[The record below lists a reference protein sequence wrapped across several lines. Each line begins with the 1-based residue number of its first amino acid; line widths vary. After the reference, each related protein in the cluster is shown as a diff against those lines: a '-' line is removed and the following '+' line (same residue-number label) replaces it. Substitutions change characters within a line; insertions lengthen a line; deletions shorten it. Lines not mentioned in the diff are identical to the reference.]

1 MHMQELSLNEIE
13 SVAGG
18 TLGDSAQV
26 VVVASAIGAGAFG
39 AGWGTMAVGAA
50 IAASPLAVIA
60 LAGCAGY
67 AGWRLLSAK

>member
-1 MHMQELSLNEIE
+1 MQELSLNEIE
-13 SVAGG
+13 SVSGG
-18 TLGDSAQV
+18 TIGDTAKAV
-26 VVVASAIGAGAFG
+26 GIASAIGAGAFG

-50 IAASPLAVIA
+50 MAVSPLGVIA